1 MTKDQIKKDRDTS
14 LDDITLDYKSLE
26 FHFPYEMALDEQK
39 SVNQSWQN
47 LGNDIA
53 QHLESRYFNWGC
65 SSRSVDGIND
75 APHFSILVEVI
86 ENS

>member
-1 MTKDQIKKDRDTS
+1 MLIIDIYPRKLSNLTQKSRLTEDQIKKDRDTS

-53 QHLESRYFNWGC
+53 AFGK
-65 SSRSVDGIND
+65 
-75 APHFSILVEVI
+75 
-86 ENS
+86 